1 MINSVFRV
9 FAFLFTI
16 SVFVAN
22 SFPAQAESA
31 STVVERFQESLLQ
44 VMQSA
49 SDSSV
54 QQRYDKLA
62 HSVSNTFHVPLMT
75 QIATGRHWSTAQPS
89 EKAAVVAAFQ
99 RMSIATL
106 ATLFDGYNG
115 EVFET
120 VGERIGPSKTTIVLT
135 NLVKK
140 DKSKINIAY
149 VARQFG
155 GKWQLI
161 DVVVDNGISE
171 LKVRRSEYAL
181 ILRKS
186 GMIGL
191 IKLLND
197 KAIDLMSR

>member
-22 SFPAQAESA
+22 SLPAQAESA

-49 SDSSV
+49 SESSV

-106 ATLFDGYNG
+106 ATLLTDITEKFLK
-115 EVFET
+115 
-120 VGERIGPSKTTIVLT
+120 PSESASVPVRPPLSLLT
-135 NLVKK
+135 L
-140 DKSKINIAY
+140 
-149 VARQFG
+149 
-155 GKWQLI
+155 
-161 DVVVDNGISE
+161 
-171 LKVRRSEYAL
+171 
-181 ILRKS
+181 
-186 GMIGL
+186 
-191 IKLLND
+191 
-197 KAIDLMSR
+197 

>member
-1 MINSVFRV
+1 MNGRPFRV
-9 FAFLFTI
+9 FVFLFTI
-16 SVFVAN
+16 SVFISDSPPV
-22 SFPAQAESA
+22 QAESA
-31 STVVERFQESLLQ
+31 STTVERFQASLLQ

-49 SDSSV
+49 LGSSV

-62 HSVSNTFHVPLMT
+62 PAVSNTFHVPLMT
-75 QIATGRHWSTAQPS
+75 QIATGRHWSTAQPN

-120 VGERIGPSKTTIVLT
+120 IGERHGPSKTTIVLT
-135 NLVKK
+135 NLVKA
-140 DKSKINIAY
+140 DESKVNLAY
-149 VARQFG
+149 VARQFA
-155 GKWQLI
+155 GKWQVI

-171 LKVRRSEYAL
+171 LKVRRSEYTL

-186 GMIGL
+186 GMAGL

-197 KAIDLMSR
+197 KANNLMSH